1 MYNTFFQRNSWSP
14 IQFCSITRFLC
25 AGLCCSSRRYIR
37 LIQNRSIISMTS
49 FTVLSLCSAALNLV
63 ALHVAILQDIISY
76 KLKVEIFHQMA
87 STIFPPGKQIVHTY
101 YALSL
106 FQQFFTQTRADET
119 GASSY

>member
-1 MYNTFFQRNSWSP
+1 
-14 IQFCSITRFLC
+14 
-25 AGLCCSSRRYIR
+25 
-37 LIQNRSIISMTS
+37 MTS

-106 FQQFFTQTRADET
+106 FQQFFTQMRADET
-119 GASSY
+119 SASGY